1 MTLARRQR
9 KARPIWTI
17 LVALLGACGIVAM
30 PTWDGGV
37 AADTERVVTS
47 PQTGLAIDGID
58 PVAYFTD
65 SKPLQGRPE
74 YEYRHLGA
82 VWRFRNDSNRVAFS
96 QSPDVYTP
104 RYGGYDPVAI
114 ARGVA
119 VAGNPLLWVVSG
131 QRLYLFFSNE
141 AQMQFIADRAKII
154 ADADTHWPAV
164 AATLMQ

>member
-9 KARPIWTI
+9 KAQPVWTI
-17 LVALLGACGIVAM
+17 LVSFLGVCGFAAIL
-30 PTWDGGV
+30 TWDGGV
-37 AADTERVVTS
+37 AAITEQVVTS

-65 SKPLQGRPE
+65 SKPLEGRAE
-74 YEYRHLGA
+74 FEYRHLGA
-82 VWRFRNDSNRVAFS
+82 VWRFRNGGNRAAFA
-96 QSPDVYTP
+96 QSPEVYTP

-131 QRLYLFFSNE
+131 QRLYLFFNNE
-141 AQMQFIADRAKII
+141 AQMQFIADRPKITAE
-154 ADADTHWPAV
+154 ADARWPAV

>member
-1 MTLARRQR
+1 MTPARLQR
-9 KARPIWTI
+9 KARPVWTI
-17 LVALLGACGIVAM
+17 LVSILGACGIAAVL
-30 PTWDGGV
+30 TSDDGV
-37 AADTERVVTS
+37 AAVTERVVTS
-47 PQTGLAIDGID
+47 ARTGLAIDGID

-65 SKPLQGRPE
+65 SKPLEGRPE

-82 VWRFRNDSNRVAFS
+82 IWRFRNDGNRAAFA
-96 QSPDVYTP
+96 QSPDVYAP

-141 AQMQFIADRAKII
+141 AQMQFIADHSRIAAE
-154 ADADTHWPAV
+154 ADAHWPAV